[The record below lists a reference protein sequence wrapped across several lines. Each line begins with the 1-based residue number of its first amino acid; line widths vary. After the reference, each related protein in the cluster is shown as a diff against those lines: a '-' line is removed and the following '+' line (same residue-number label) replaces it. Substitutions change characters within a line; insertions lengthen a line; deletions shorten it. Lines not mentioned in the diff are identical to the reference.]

1 MTSSAELV
9 RVGTIFPQDR
19 QNLQQSW
26 PMQLRVRSI
35 TYLAEA
41 INGYELVD
49 PRGRDLPRF
58 APGAHVELRAGGF
71 LRQYSL
77 WNDPAERRRYC
88 VAVLREAE
96 SRGGSRHLHENIRVG
111 GIVEVSPPRNNFPLD
126 PAGERHLLIAGGVG
140 IAPIMSMVAELQR
153 RRAEFEVHYCTRSP
167 EETAFRTE
175 LAPLAAEG
183 RLRFHHD
190 GGDPARGLDIRATL
204 REARQGTHLY
214 LCGPAA
220 LMKAATEAA
229 RNWPAGTVHC
239 EYFTG
244 VPEPRATEDRPFRI
258 QLAKTGGDY
267 EVGAGETIAE
277 VLQRHGRAVRTSCE
291 LGYCGTCL
299 TPYLEGEPDHRDQVL
314 EENGR
319 RRYLLICC
327 SRAKT
332 PVLVLDL

>member
-1 MTSSAELV
+1 
-9 RVGTIFPQDR
+9 
-19 QNLQQSW
+19 
-26 PMQLRVRSI
+26 MQLRVRSI

-58 APGAHVELRAGGF
+58 TPGAHVELRAGGF

-77 WNDPAERRRYC
+77 WNDAAERRRYC
-88 VAVLREAE
+88 IAVLRESA
-96 SRGGSRHLHENIRVG
+96 SRGGSRHLHDKVRAG
-111 GIVEVSPPRNNFPLD
+111 DIVEVSIPRNNFPLAA
-126 PAGERHLLIAGGVG
+126 AGERHLLIAGGIG
-140 IAPIMSMVAELQR
+140 IAPIMSMVAELRR
-153 RRAEFEVHYCTRSP
+153 RRAEFMVHYCAHSP
-167 EETAFRTE
+167 ERTAFRLE
-175 LAPLAAEG
+175 LTPLAAEG

-204 REARQGTHLY
+204 REARPGTHLY
-214 LCGPAA
+214 YCGPAA
-220 LMKAATEAA
+220 LMEAATEAA
-229 RNWPAGTVHC
+229 RDWPAGTVHY

-244 VPEPRATEDRPFRI
+244 VPEPQAAEDRPFRI
-258 QLAKTGGDY
+258 QLAKTGGEY
-267 EVGAGETIAE
+267 EIGAGETIAG
-277 VLQRHGRAVRTSCE
+277 VLQRHGVAVRTSCE

-299 TPYLEGEPDHRDQVL
+299 TPYLAGEPDHRDQML

-319 RRYLLICC
+319 RRYVLICC

>member
-1 MTSSAELV
+1 VASSAEV
-9 RVGTIFPQDR
+9 VADGTIFPQDR

-58 APGAHVELRAGGF
+58 TPGAHVELRAGGL

-77 WNDPAERRRYC
+77 CNDPAERRRYC
-88 VAVLREAE
+88 IAVLRESE
-96 SRGGSRHLHENIRVG
+96 SRGGSRHLHEDIRVG
-111 GIVEVSPPRNNFPLD
+111 DIVEVSPPRNNFPLD
-126 PAGERHLLIAGGVG
+126 PGERHLLIAGGIG
-140 IAPIMSMVAELQR
+140 IAPIMSMIAELRR

-167 EETAFRTE
+167 EMTAFRSE

-190 GGDPARGLDIRATL
+190 GGDPAQGLDIRATL
-204 REARQGTHLY
+204 REARPGIHLY

-220 LMKAATEAA
+220 LMTAATEAA
-229 RNWPAGTVHC
+229 RDWPVGTVHC
-239 EYFTG
+239 EYFSG
-244 VPEPRATEDRPFRI
+244 VPEPAAAEDRPFRI
-258 QLAKTGGDY
+258 QLAKTGGEY

-277 VLQRHGRAVRTSCE
+277 VLQRHGVAVRTSCE

-299 TPYLEGEPDHRDQVL
+299 TPYLAGEPDHRDQVL

-319 RRYLLICC
+319 QRYLLICC
-327 SRAKT
+327 SRAKSR
-332 PVLVLDL
+332 VLVLDL

>member
-1 MTSSAELV
+1 
-9 RVGTIFPQDR
+9 
-19 QNLQQSW
+19 
-26 PMQLRVRSI
+26 MQLRVRSI

-88 VAVLREAE
+88 VAVSREAE
-96 SRGGSRHLHENIRVG
+96 SRGGSQHLHENIRVG
-111 GIVEVSPPRNNFPLD
+111 DIVEVSPPRNNFPLD

-140 IAPIMSMVAELQR
+140 IAPIVSMVAELQR

-167 EETAFRTE
+167 EETAFRRE

-190 GGDPARGLDIRATL
+190 GADPARGLDIRATL

-220 LMKAATEAA
+220 LMEAATQAA

-244 VPEPRATEDRPFRI
+244 VPEPRAIEDRPFRV

-267 EVGAGETIAE
+267 EVLAGETIAE
-277 VLQRHGRAVRTSCE
+277 VLQRHGVAVRTSCE

-299 TPYLEGEPDHRDQVL
+299 TPYLAGEPDHRDQVI
-314 EENGR
+314 EENDR
-319 RRYLLICC
+319 RRYVLICC